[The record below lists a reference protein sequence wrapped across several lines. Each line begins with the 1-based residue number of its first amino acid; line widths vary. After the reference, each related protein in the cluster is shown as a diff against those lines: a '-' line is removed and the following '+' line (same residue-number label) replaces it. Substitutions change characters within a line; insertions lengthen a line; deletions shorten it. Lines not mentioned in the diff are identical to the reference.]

1 MTQFQNV
8 PKSQDVPTDVQ
19 VTLLLEGGHR
29 HTLRLEPNASL
40 LRQLLGCLSD
50 PVVARSQRLFQ
61 IPIDEGRSLLSFPGD
76 RLIGLV
82 TNPPIVVKSSQ
93 GMTPATESSDVIPS
107 HYIQYANFLDA
118 DIHAQ
123 LVDWVAN
130 HEAEFVGSTTST
142 NAADYRKS
150 LVLYNLPD
158 IAKVLQTRIRDVMPT
173 VLDDLAIAPFQP
185 TDIEAQ
191 LTAHNDGHYYQ
202 VHNDNG
208 SPDTATRRLTYVYY
222 FYQQPKAFSGG
233 ELRIYDSRIRNQ
245 VYEQADSFHTVTPDN
260 NSIVFFPS
268 HYMHE
273 VMPIQCPSQ
282 HFAHSRFTIN
292 GWVRQ

>member
-1 MTQFQNV
+1 MVTQSTISNV
-8 PKSQDVPTDVQ
+8 PLTDVQ

-50 PVVARSQRLFQ
+50 PVAARSQRLFQ

-82 TNPPIVVKSSQ
+82 TNPPIVVQSGHSTAAAK
-93 GMTPATESSDVIPS
+93 PDVIPS
-107 HYIQYANFLDA
+107 RYIQYFNFLHADA
-118 DIHAQ
+118 HAQ
-123 LVDWVAN
+123 LVDWVAH
-130 HEAEFVGSTTST
+130 HEDEFVGSTTST
-142 NAADYRKS
+142 NAADYRRS

-158 IAKVLQTRIRDVMPT
+158 IAKVLQTRIQAMMPN
-173 VLDDLAIAPFQP
+173 VLADLAIAPFQP
-185 TDIEAQ
+185 SDIEAQ
-191 LTAHNDGHYYQ
+191 LTAHNDGHYYH

-222 FYQQPKAFSGG
+222 FYQPPKAFSGG

-245 VYEQADSFHTVTPDN
+245 VYEQAESFHTITPDD
-260 NSIVFFPS
+260 NSIIFFPS

-273 VMPIQCPSQ
+273 VMPIQCPSRN
-282 HFAHSRFTIN
+282 FAHSRFTIN